1 MAAPEDIAVDY
12 FTGNIYITDNG
23 FMHIAVCTNDGR
35 YCTSL
40 VTENV
45 HKPRGI
51 VLHSQKGTMYW
62 TDWGVTPMIAV
73 ASMDGTNSKTFVSDD
88 IHWPNGIAL
97 DWPNERLYWV
107 DAKLKTIQSIKLN
120 GQDRRTVLKNVSKH
134 PYGIAVFQDSIFWS
148 DWNTKSIQ
156 SCDKFTGKHRV
167 PIVKDTKIYGKAN
180 KKIIIFYGIPSFT

>member
-12 FTGNIYITDNG
+12 FTGNIYLTDHG

-35 YCTSL
+35 YCASL

-73 ASMDGTNSKTFVSDD
+73 ASMDGKDSRPFVSDD
-88 IHWPNGIAL
+88 IYWPNGLAL

-107 DAKLKTIQSIKLN
+107 DAKLKTISSVKLN
-120 GQDRRTVLKNVSKH
+120 GQERRTILKNVSKH
-134 PYGIAVFQDSIFWS
+134 PYGIAVFQDTIYWS
-148 DWNTKSIQ
+148 DWNSKSIQ

-167 PIVKDTKIYGKAN
+167 PIVRDSKIFGK
-180 KKIIIFYGIPSFT
+180 FE